1 LLFPSW
7 PSYGY
12 NPMLSGRVS
21 LATVRFISA
30 SNCLHHLGLSF
41 TKMQMRRPKIHY
53 AWIIIG
59 LSVLLYLGGGSIP
72 QAFGVVILPLQD
84 EYGWS
89 QGSITLAYGISAIMS
104 AVLAP
109 IIGIATDRY
118 GGRPVLIIG
127 VVCFFIGTAISAMAT
142 DVWHIWVAYGIFL
155 GTTQSCLNV
164 ALITTATY
172 WFREKLG
179 VGVGLLQCAQGVGPA
194 GTTLLIGILLAN
206 YDWRVAFWTLGI
218 GCGIAMSITV
228 YFFRSRP
235 SDIGIDPFGGA
246 QTGAQN
252 EQFSREI
259 RMVRDKVRAASIQS
273 TAAFWKLV
281 MIHYLGCAS
290 HAIVIVYIVPIA
302 VLAGVGPVA
311 AAGVLSTLA
320 LVSGLTRF
328 LTPVLADS
336 LGPRGTMAVMYV
348 LQGLPVLM
356 LFWTHDTWTFYLF
369 AVVFGIGYGGEG
381 SAFPII
387 NRRYYGEGS
396 LGRSFGWQLSG
407 AMLGMA
413 TGGWIGGV
421 LFGFFGDYVLTI
433 SLSVATSL
441 VGAIIIMSMDNTNR
455 VLILDWEEN
464 LPPEARSTPLP
475 SPADD

>member
-1 LLFPSW
+1 MQLRLP
-7 PSYGY
+7 
-12 NPMLSGRVS
+12 RV
-21 LATVRFISA
+21 
-30 SNCLHHLGLSF
+30 
-41 TKMQMRRPKIHY
+41 HY

-59 LSVLLYLGGGSIP
+59 LSVLLYLAGGSIT

-104 AVLAP
+104 AVLSP
-109 IIGIATDRY
+109 VVGIATDRY
-118 GGRPVLIIG
+118 GGRPVLFVG
-127 VVCFFIGTAISAMAT
+127 VACFFIGTAISALAT
-142 DVWHIWVAYGIFL
+142 DVWHIWLAYGVFL
-155 GTTQSCLNV
+155 GITQSCLNV

-179 VGVGLLQCAQGVGPA
+179 LGVGLLQCAGGVGPA
-194 GTTLLIGILLAN
+194 GTTLLIGILLVH
-206 YDWRVAFWTLGI
+206 YDWRVAFWSLGI
-218 GCGIAMSITV
+218 GCGTAMPIIV
-228 YFFRSRP
+228 FFFRSKP
-235 SDIGIDPFGGA
+235 SDMGLDPLGGA
-246 QTGAQN
+246 WSGAVGQ
-252 EQFSREI
+252 EFSRDI
-259 RMVRDKVRAASIQS
+259 RILRDKVRAASIQS
-273 TAAFWKLV
+273 TSAFWKLV
-281 MIHYLGCAS
+281 MVHYLGCLS

-302 VLAGVGPVA
+302 VLAGVGAVA

-336 LGPRGTMAVMYV
+336 LGARGTMAVMYV

-356 LFWTHDTWTFYLF
+356 LYWTNDTWSFYVF
-369 AVVFGIGYGGEG
+369 AVIFGIGYGGEG

-413 TGGWIGGV
+413 TGGWVGGV
-421 LFGFFGDYVLTI
+421 LFGFFDDYVLTI
-433 SLSVATSL
+433 TLSVAASL
-441 VGAIIIMSMDNTNR
+441 AGAVVIMSMDRTDR
-455 VLILDWEEN
+455 VLILDWEDR
-464 LPPEARSTPLP
+464 LPEEARSGPLR
-475 SPADD
+475 SSAAN

>member
-1 LLFPSW
+1 
-7 PSYGY
+7 
-12 NPMLSGRVS
+12 MR
-21 LATVRFISA
+21 I
-30 SNCLHHLGLSF
+30 HL
-41 TKMQMRRPKIHY
+41 PKVHY

-59 LSVLLYLGGGSIP
+59 LSGLLYLGGGSIT
-72 QAFGVVILPLQD
+72 QAFGVVILPLQE

-89 QGSITLAYGISAIMS
+89 QGSITLAYGISAVMS
-104 AVLAP
+104 AVLSP
-109 IIGIATDRY
+109 VIGIATDRY
-118 GGRPVLIIG
+118 GGRAVLFVG
-127 VVCFFIGTAISAMAT
+127 VGCFFIGTAISAMAT
-142 DVWHIWVAYGIFL
+142 DVWHIWVSYGIFL
-155 GTTQSCLNV
+155 GITQSCLNV

-172 WFREKLG
+172 WFRQKLG
-179 VGVGLLQCAQGVGPA
+179 VGIGLLQCAQGVGPA
-194 GTTLLIGILLAN
+194 GTTLLIGLLLAY
-206 YDWRVAFWTLGI
+206 YDWRIAFWTLGI
-218 GCGIAMSITV
+218 GCGAAMAFIV
-228 YFFRSRP
+228 FFFRSKP
-235 SDIGIDPFGGA
+235 ADMGLDPFGGPW
-246 QTGAQN
+246 TGSRNQ
-252 EQFSREI
+252 QFSRE
-259 RMVRDKVRAASIQS
+259 MLVVRDKIRAASIQS
-273 TAAFWKLV
+273 TSAFWKLV
-281 MIHYLGCAS
+281 LVHYLGCLS
-290 HAIVIVYIVPIA
+290 HAIVIVYIIPIA
-302 VLAGVGPVA
+302 VLAGVGSVA

-356 LFWTHDTWTFYLF
+356 LFWTNDTWSFYVF

-421 LFGFFGDYVLTI
+421 FFGFFGDYLLTI
-433 SLSVATSL
+433 ALSVAASL
-441 VGAIIIMSMDNTNR
+441 AGAVVIMSMNRTDR

-464 LPPEARSTPLP
+464 LPPEARSTPVP
-475 SPADD
+475 SPAAD

>member
-1 LLFPSW
+1 MQLRLP
-7 PSYGY
+7 
-12 NPMLSGRVS
+12 RV
-21 LATVRFISA
+21 
-30 SNCLHHLGLSF
+30 
-41 TKMQMRRPKIHY
+41 HY

-59 LSVLLYLGGGSIP
+59 LSVLLYLAGGSIT

-104 AVLAP
+104 AVLSP
-109 IIGIATDRY
+109 VVGIATDRY
-118 GGRPVLIIG
+118 GGRPVLFVG
-127 VVCFFIGTAISAMAT
+127 VACFFIGTAISALAT
-142 DVWHIWVAYGIFL
+142 DVWHIWLAYGVFL
-155 GTTQSCLNV
+155 GITQSCLNV

-179 VGVGLLQCAQGVGPA
+179 LGVGLLQCAGGVGPA
-194 GTTLLIGILLAN
+194 GTTLLIGILLVH
-206 YDWRVAFWTLGI
+206 YDWRVAFWSLGI
-218 GCGIAMSITV
+218 GCGTAMTMIV
-228 YFFRSRP
+228 FFFRSKP
-235 SDIGIDPFGGA
+235 SDIGVEPLGGA
-246 QTGAQN
+246 WGGDVNQR
-252 EQFSREI
+252 FSRDI
-259 RMVRDKVRAASIQS
+259 RILRDKVRAASIQS
-273 TAAFWKLV
+273 TSAFWKLV
-281 MIHYLGCAS
+281 MVHYLGCLS

-302 VLAGVGPVA
+302 VLAGVGAVA

-336 LGPRGTMAVMYV
+336 LGARGTMAVMYV

-356 LFWTHDTWTFYLF
+356 LYWTNDTWSFYVF
-369 AVVFGIGYGGEG
+369 AVIFGIGYGGEG

-413 TGGWIGGV
+413 TGGWVGGV
-421 LFGFFGDYVLTI
+421 LFGFFDDYLLTI
-433 SLSVATSL
+433 ALSVAASL
-441 VGAIIIMSMDNTNR
+441 TGAVVIMSMDRTDR
-455 VLILDWEEN
+455 VLILDWEDR
-464 LPPEARSTPLP
+464 LPEEARSGPLR
-475 SPADD
+475 SSAAN

>member
-1 LLFPSW
+1 
-7 PSYGY
+7 
-12 NPMLSGRVS
+12 
-21 LATVRFISA
+21 
-30 SNCLHHLGLSF
+30 
-41 TKMQMRRPKIHY
+41 MQLRLPKVHY
-53 AWIIIG
+53 AWIVIG
-59 LSVLLYLGGGSIP
+59 LSVLLYLAGGSIT

-89 QGSITLAYGISAIMS
+89 QGSITLAYGISAIVS
-104 AVLAP
+104 AVLSP
-109 IIGIATDRY
+109 MIGIATDRY
-118 GGRPVLIIG
+118 GGRPVLFVG
-127 VVCFFIGTAISAMAT
+127 VACFFVGTAISALAT
-142 DVWHIWVAYGIFL
+142 DVWHIWVSYGIFL
-155 GTTQSCLNV
+155 GVTQSCLNV

-206 YDWRVAFWTLGI
+206 YDWRIAFWSLGI
-218 GCGIAMSITV
+218 GCGTAMTIIV
-228 YFFRSRP
+228 FFFRSRP
-235 SDIGIDPFGGA
+235 SDLGIEPLGGA
-246 QTGAQN
+246 WAGEVNQRFT
-252 EQFSREI
+252 REI
-259 RMVRDKVRAASIQS
+259 RMLRDKVRAASIQS
-273 TAAFWKLV
+273 TTAFWKLV
-281 MIHYLGCAS
+281 MVHYLGCVS
-290 HAIVIVYIVPIA
+290 HAIVIVYIIPIA

-336 LGPRGTMAVMYV
+336 LGARGTMAVMYV

-387 NRRYYGEGS
+387 NRSYYGEGS

-421 LFGFFGDYVLTI
+421 FFGFFGDYVLTI
-433 SLSVATSL
+433 ALSVATSL
-441 VGAIIIMSMDNTNR
+441 AGAVLIMTMNQTGR
-455 VLILDWEEN
+455 VLILDWEDN
-464 LPPEARSTPLP
+464 LPEDARSAPLRG
-475 SPADD
+475 SEAD

>member
-1 LLFPSW
+1 MQLRLP
-7 PSYGY
+7 
-12 NPMLSGRVS
+12 RV
-21 LATVRFISA
+21 
-30 SNCLHHLGLSF
+30 
-41 TKMQMRRPKIHY
+41 HY

-59 LSVLLYLGGGSIP
+59 LSVLLYLAGGSIT

-104 AVLAP
+104 AVLSP
-109 IIGIATDRY
+109 VVGIATDRY
-118 GGRPVLIIG
+118 GGRPVLFVG
-127 VVCFFIGTAISAMAT
+127 VACFFIGTAISALAT
-142 DVWHIWVAYGIFL
+142 DVWHIWLAYGVFL
-155 GTTQSCLNV
+155 GITQSCLNV

-179 VGVGLLQCAQGVGPA
+179 LGVGLLQCAGGVGPA
-194 GTTLLIGILLAN
+194 GTTLLIGILLVH
-206 YDWRVAFWTLGI
+206 YDWRVAFWSLGI
-218 GCGIAMSITV
+218 GCGTAMTMIV
-228 YFFRSRP
+228 FFFRSKP
-235 SDIGIDPFGGA
+235 SDMGLDPLGGA
-246 QTGAQN
+246 WSGSVGQ
-252 EQFSREI
+252 EFSRDI
-259 RMVRDKVRAASIQS
+259 RILRDKVRAASIQS
-273 TAAFWKLV
+273 TSAFWKLV
-281 MIHYLGCAS
+281 MVHYLGCLS

-302 VLAGVGPVA
+302 VLAGVGAVA

-336 LGPRGTMAVMYV
+336 LGARGTMAVMYV

-356 LFWTHDTWTFYLF
+356 LYWTNDTWSFYVF
-369 AVVFGIGYGGEG
+369 AVIFGIGYGGEG

-413 TGGWIGGV
+413 TGGWVGGV
-421 LFGFFGDYVLTI
+421 LFGFFDDYLLTI
-433 SLSVATSL
+433 ALSVAASL
-441 VGAIIIMSMDNTNR
+441 TGAVVIMSMDRTDR
-455 VLILDWEEN
+455 VLILDWEDR
-464 LPPEARSTPLP
+464 LPEEARSGPLY
-475 SPADD
+475 SSAAN

>member
-1 LLFPSW
+1 MQLRLP
-7 PSYGY
+7 
-12 NPMLSGRVS
+12 RV
-21 LATVRFISA
+21 
-30 SNCLHHLGLSF
+30 
-41 TKMQMRRPKIHY
+41 HY

-59 LSVLLYLGGGSIP
+59 LSVLLYLAGGSIT

-104 AVLAP
+104 AVLSP
-109 IIGIATDRY
+109 VVGIATDRY
-118 GGRPVLIIG
+118 GGRPVLFVG
-127 VVCFFIGTAISAMAT
+127 VACFFIGTAISALAT
-142 DVWHIWVAYGIFL
+142 DVWHIWLAYGVFL
-155 GTTQSCLNV
+155 GITQSCLNV

-179 VGVGLLQCAQGVGPA
+179 LGVGLLQCAGGVGPA
-194 GTTLLIGILLAN
+194 GTTLLIGILLVH
-206 YDWRVAFWTLGI
+206 YDWRVAFWSLGI
-218 GCGIAMSITV
+218 GCGTAMTMIV
-228 YFFRSRP
+228 FFFRSKP
-235 SDIGIDPFGGA
+235 SDMGLDPLGGA
-246 QTGAQN
+246 WSGSVGQ
-252 EQFSREI
+252 EFSRDI
-259 RMVRDKVRAASIQS
+259 RILRDKVRAASIQS
-273 TAAFWKLV
+273 TSAFWKLV
-281 MIHYLGCAS
+281 MVHYLGCLS

-302 VLAGVGPVA
+302 VLAGVGAVA

-336 LGPRGTMAVMYV
+336 LGARGTMAVMYV

-356 LFWTHDTWTFYLF
+356 LYWTNDTWSFYVF
-369 AVVFGIGYGGEG
+369 AVIFGIGYGGEG

-413 TGGWIGGV
+413 TGGWVGGV
-421 LFGFFGDYVLTI
+421 LFGFFDDYLLTI
-433 SLSVATSL
+433 ALSVAASL
-441 VGAIIIMSMDNTNR
+441 TGAVVIMSMDRTDR
-455 VLILDWEEN
+455 VLILDWEDR
-464 LPPEARSTPLP
+464 LPEEARSRPLR
-475 SPADD
+475 SSAAN